1 MKSVGLRGRL
11 ASCALVGGFLLFTG
25 GAAQRTATMSLET
38 LASRPASSHQVSP
51 ALRSPSSA
59 PTDAHLLATLL
70 PARLV
75 ITKIGLNA
83 PILALDPDPSGAMQA
98 PRIGGPSNPI
108 WSEVYWWDVGAQP
121 GAIGN
126 AVIAGHV
133 NRPDASPST
142 FTHLD
147 RLLPGDTIQ
156 VVTAGGQTL
165 TFRVTAKDTPSV
177 YVHGGNDP
185 TIERIFGPA
194 LTPNLNLMTCWG
206 EWDGA
211 EFNQRLV
218 IYSTLIGSSPFPTQA
233 GLPPVRW

>member
-1 MKSVGLRGRL
+1 MRSVRVSARL
-11 ASCALVGGFLLFTG
+11 ISYTALAALLLLAG
-25 GAAQRTATMSLET
+25 GAAQRTIITAPHTQHSRSLSSQHMS
-38 LASRPASSHQVSP
+38 R
-51 ALRSPSSA
+51 A
-59 PTDAHLLATLL
+59 PQPTTDATSDNRPLAALA

-75 ITKIGLNA
+75 IPKLGLNA

-108 WSEVYWWDVGAQP
+108 WSEVYWWDVGARP

-142 FTHLD
+142 FTHLN
-147 RLLPGDTIQ
+147 RLVPGDTVQ
-156 VVTAGGQTL
+156 VVTAGGL
-165 TFRVTAKDTPSV
+165 ALSFRVTAKDTPSV

-206 EWDGA
+206 AWDGA

-218 IYSTLIGSSPFPTQA
+218 IYSTLIGPSPFPSPA
-233 GLPPVRW
+233 GVPLAR